1 MDRRGLAAVLVAAC
15 VVAPA
20 VAHAEAFVRVLVQ
33 RAKIRTGPGAG
44 FRTMFVADR
53 GEVLGVRGRGTRG
66 FWYKVELPDGTTGW
80 VHGEQ
85 VIPFEVVDDEGE
97 VGVFGRAWRATKG
110 AILGPSPVPYADVEL
125 SFSAGTLGGEGL
137 FLFRPAWIVDPM
149 FAIEAFLGE
158 SPRAQETLLLGGL
171 GWTLRLA
178 PGGPVG
184 PYVHAGVGAGHFS
197 PKEDAFTLEPR
208 TLMVLAAGGG
218 LEITLKKRITLRA
231 DFRNWTFFDE
241 NEAANAQEYSGGLAI
256 FF

>member
-1 MDRRGLAAVLVAAC
+1 MDQRRIVAALVAAV

-20 VAHAEAFVRVLVQ
+20 VAHADAFVRVLVQ

-44 FRTMFVADR
+44 YRTMFVADR
-53 GEVLGVRGRGTRG
+53 GQVLGVRGRGTRG

-85 VIPFEVVDDEGE
+85 VIPFEVVEDEDPGF
-97 VGVFGRAWRATKG
+97 FGRAWLSTKK

-125 SFSAGTLGGEGL
+125 SFSAGALGGEGL
-137 FLFRPAWIVDPM
+137 FLLRPAWIIDPM
-149 FAIEAFLGE
+149 FAIEGFVGE

-184 PYVHAGVGAGHFS
+184 PYVNAGVGAAHFS

-208 TLMVLAAGGG
+208 TLMVVAAGGG
-218 LEITLKKRITLRA
+218 LEITLKKRITLRI
-231 DFRNWTFFDE
+231 DFRNWSFFDE